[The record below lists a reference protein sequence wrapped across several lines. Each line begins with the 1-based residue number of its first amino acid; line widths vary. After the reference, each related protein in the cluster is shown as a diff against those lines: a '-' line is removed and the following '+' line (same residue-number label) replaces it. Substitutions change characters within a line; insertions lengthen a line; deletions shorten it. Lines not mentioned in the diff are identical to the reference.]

1 MNLSP
6 LKAYAL
12 DKKVPIITDEALRFL
27 ETMIVKHKI
36 KDVLEIG
43 TAIGY
48 SALAM
53 ASFGCHVVTF
63 ERDEFMIDEAKRHFD
78 WYDEQKRITLM
89 PFDALTYQGEL
100 PMFDLIFI
108 DAAKSQ
114 YQTFFKKYTPYL
126 KKGGF
131 VVCDNLHFHHLNPE
145 VVNRHTQG
153 LLKKLELFKSFLTHH
168 PHFDTQFYDE
178 GDGISL
184 SRRKVV

>member
-1 MNLSP
+1 MNLSS

-12 DKKVPIITDEALRFL
+12 EKKVPIITDATLRFL
-27 ETMIVKHKI
+27 ETMIQKHTI
-36 KDVLEIG
+36 HDVLEIG
-43 TAIGY
+43 TAMGY

-63 ERDEFMIDEAKRHFD
+63 ERDEFMIDEAKRHVE
-78 WYDEQKRITLM
+78 WYDEHKRITLM

-114 YQTFFKKYTPYL
+114 YQTLFNKYTPYL

-131 VVCDNLHFHHLNPE
+131 VICDNLHFHHLNPD

-153 LLKKLELFKSFLTHH
+153 LLRKLKTFKSFLTEH
-168 PHFDTQFYDE
+168 PHFETTFFDE

-184 SRRKVV
+184 SRRLDV